1 MEQEILTSKFLRTLR
16 KTHANWESDKQF
28 TKIIKKMEKGK
39 NLKRKEFD
47 KVYFLIRERGK
58 YYH

>member
-1 MEQEILTSKFLRTLR
+1 MEQEILTNRFLRTLR
-16 KTHANWESDKQF
+16 KTQAKWESDKQF
-28 TKIIKKMEKGK
+28 TKIIRKMEKGK

-47 KVYFLIRERGK
+47 KVYFLLQERGK